1 MAGGCS
7 GADVSAGI
15 RQRLLRL
22 RRPVLPWL
30 RPVCRVPDK
39 PAKKQ
44 DIVIINYPKN
54 PNEDYSANP
63 SEAPS
68 PLYFQK
74 STWLRAKVYT
84 HGSDNGF
91 KGWSAIMGFMYPYT
105 YYKKYMDDLGLGL
118 SGNDAIAWNLFPVFR
133 KQLEAYATVYC
144 YFDRKGGLGTT
155 FDPTWLIRLMI
166 SCLTSGRR

>member
-1 MAGGCS
+1 M
-7 GADVSAGI
+7 
-15 RQRLLRL
+15 
-22 RRPVLPWL
+22 
-30 RPVCRVPDK
+30 
-39 PAKKQ
+39 
-44 DIVIINYPKN
+44 IINYPKN

-155 FDPTWLIRLMI
+155 FDSNLVDTTYDQLSNFRAPMSGNRQVQPAATAVI
-166 SCLTSGRR
+166 STA